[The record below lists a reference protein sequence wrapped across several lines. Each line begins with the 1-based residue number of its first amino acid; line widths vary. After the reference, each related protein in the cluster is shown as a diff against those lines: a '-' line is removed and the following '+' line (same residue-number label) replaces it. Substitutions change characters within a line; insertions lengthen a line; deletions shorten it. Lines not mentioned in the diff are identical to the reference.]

1 VRTLRSRIH
10 PALLLSLAVISG
22 AGGLY
27 LFSSGVSELFQI
39 DHEMTELI
47 AKGDTVAISE
57 HPDPFR
63 IHFGWRL
70 VLGTVILGV
79 ALQFFRWLYRWW
91 GDI

>member
-1 VRTLRSRIH
+1 
-10 PALLLSLAVISG
+10 
-22 AGGLY
+22 
-27 LFSSGVSELFQI
+27 
-39 DHEMTELI
+39 MTELI